1 MYYTGRPFQFRD
13 PTIREEK
20 LHSSKQRQEME
31 KKVNKGKSRNGSTP
45 YKNGRRLMVSCIRD
59 AGERQR
65 KSLALDQAVCKKH
78 CMKRCDKMANLD
90 KIPLA
95 SLGNPDGGF

>member
-31 KKVNKGKSRNGSTP
+31 KK
-45 YKNGRRLMVSCIRD
+45 
-59 AGERQR
+59 GEQR
-65 KSLALDQAVCKKH
+65 KKQERIDAL
-78 CMKRCDKMANLD
+78 
-90 KIPLA
+90 
-95 SLGNPDGGF
+95 